1 MHRAHSI
8 CYFNFTSDLSIV
20 SQWNVIFGCIVFI
33 LIQTVLNQF
42 NNDVLACLSD
52 EFNHFSYEREELVEE
67 MHCMHAKL
75 NDEHAYQISQTLKL
89 QFQRRDVYRFQPT
102 LRG

>member
-1 MHRAHSI
+1 MEYVLSSAL
-8 CYFNFTSDLSIV
+8 NFRLMG
-20 SQWNVIFGCIVFI
+20 FGIII

-42 NNDVLACLSD
+42 NNDVVACLMNLTIS
-52 EFNHFSYEREELVEE
+52 HAKGEEMVEE

-89 QFQRRDVYRFQPT
+89 QFQRRDVYLCQPT
-102 LRG
+102 LRGCWMFPASVR